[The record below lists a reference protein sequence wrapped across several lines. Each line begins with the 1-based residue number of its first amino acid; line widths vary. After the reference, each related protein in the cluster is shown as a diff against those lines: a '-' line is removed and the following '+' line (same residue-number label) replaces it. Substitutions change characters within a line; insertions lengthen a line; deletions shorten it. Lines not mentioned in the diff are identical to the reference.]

1 MERMSPELLAA
12 EVASDPQHRIPHWV
26 DDTDLP
32 IAVTY
37 QRHLELQKLLT
48 EMIARFMKEWKS
60 ERDDRV
66 LVEWEAGVL
75 KAMTP
80 HLHVDL
86 EWEKIRFMLADMMK
100 SFERGET
107 VSFLYSFETLVLTLS
122 FSG

>member
-1 MERMSPELLAA
+1 MSPELLAA
-12 EVASDPQHRIPHWV
+12 EVASDPQHRIPRWV

-48 EMIARFMKEWKS
+48 EMSARFMKEWKS

-86 EWEKIRFMLADMMK
+86 EWKKIRFMLADMMK

-107 VSFLYSFETLVLTLS
+107 VSFLYSFETLELTLS